1 MKRVMKREIPV
12 FLSIALTTLAIVP
25 ATPAFSSPA
34 HARPPGIA
42 ASAWIPI
49 SNDLAAVVER
59 LKPDPMAAPGPGTN
73 HAPEQ
78 PVPTLGYFVFWR
90 GNHWLR
96 LDSLVQQ
103 TMSRRSSPRPSKW
116 MSIDENLAFVIER
129 QLSGQLMRDQP
140 STPSVLGYFTVKHN
154 GHWLRLQPI
163 AQGALYRGPLRSS
176 PRPNWIPIGKSLRF
190 VIEQQM
196 PQRYTR
202 GQFPSVLGYF
212 MGKDAGHWIRLGSI
226 A

>member
-1 MKRVMKREIPV
+1 M
-12 FLSIALTTLAIVP
+12 ALACVP
-25 ATPAFSSPA
+25 ATRALSSPA

-49 SNDLAAVVER
+49 SNDFAAVVEQLTPATPR
-59 LKPDPMAAPGPGTN
+59 IHYRPG
-73 HAPEQ
+73 Q
-78 PVPTLGYFVFWR
+78 PVPMLGYFVAWR

-103 TMSRRSSPRPSKW
+103 PMSRRSPLRPSKW
-116 MSIDENLAFVIER
+116 SIEKNLAFMIEP
-129 QLSGQLMRDQP
+129 QLPGQLMRGQP
-140 STPSVLGYFTVKHN
+140 PTRSALGYFVIKHN
-154 GHWLRLQPI
+154 GHWLRLQPL
-163 AQGALYRGPLRSS
+163 AEGALYRGPLRTL
-176 PRPNWIPIGKSLRF
+176 PKPDWIPIGKSLRF

-202 GQFPSVLGYF
+202 GQLPSVLGYF
-212 MGKDAGHWIRLGSI
+212 MGKHAGHWIRLGSI